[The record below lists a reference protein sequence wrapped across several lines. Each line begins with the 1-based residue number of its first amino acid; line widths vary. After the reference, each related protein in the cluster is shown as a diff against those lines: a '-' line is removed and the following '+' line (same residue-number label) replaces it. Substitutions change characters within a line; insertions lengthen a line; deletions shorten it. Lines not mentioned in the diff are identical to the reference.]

1 MVFCYLNELNKE
13 KVDIDENISSVF
25 YKFLFKNQMN
35 KDNVILKYKD
45 NNVYTEL
52 TINQFITKYKIDIS
66 DWNEENDNRNPIEI
80 KMDILEYHGDN
91 KIIVFI

>member
-66 DWNEENDNRNPIEI
+66 D
-80 KMDILEYHGDN
+80 
-91 KIIVFI
+91 